1 MNERIINIMNIV
13 WVSYGILVWFS
24 IFMLFKFIFNL
35 NIVNREFLKL
45 LKFFIILLV
54 LWKSI
59 NIIVVNEINR

>member
-45 LKFFIILLV
+45 LKFFILFV
-54 LWKSI
+54 LWKSM